1 MLVIFP
7 LLLQEFTNK
16 KLAINNQTLIKMQK
30 ITAAITAVGGY
41 VPEYR
46 LTNAILETMVDTNDE
61 WIRSRTGIEERRIQ
75 KGEGLATSD
84 MVVPAVLEL
93 CKKRGISPEEIDCM
107 IVGTVTPDM
116 VFPATANI
124 VCDKIGAVNAWGFD
138 LSAACSGFLYSL
150 TTGASL
156 IESGRYKKVVVVG
169 ADKMSAI
176 IDYSDRA
183 TCIIF
188 GDGAGAVLLEPSADE
203 DGVKDSLLKSDGSGR
218 AYLHMKAGGSLKPAS
233 HETVDARE
241 HYAFQDGQPVF
252 KAAVKGMADAAY
264 ELLQRNSL
272 TGDDVAWLVPHQ
284 ANKRIIDATAN
295 RMGLPAEKVMLNIQ
309 RYGNTTAATIPLCL
323 WEWEKQ
329 LHKGDKIV
337 LAAFGGGFTWG
348 ATLIQWAYDTQ

>member
-1 MLVIFP
+1 MP
-7 LLLQEFTNK
+7 
-16 KLAINNQTLIKMQK
+16 A
-30 ITAAITAVGGY
+30 ITAAITSVGGY

-61 WIRSRTGIEERRIQ
+61 WIKSRTGIDERRIL

-84 MVVPAVLEL
+84 MAVPAVLEL
-93 CKKRGISPEEIDCM
+93 CQKRGISPLEIDCL
-107 IVGTVTPDM
+107 ICGTVTPDM
-116 VFPATANI
+116 IFPATANI
-124 VCDKIGAVNAWGFD
+124 ICDKIGAVNAWGFD

-150 TTGASL
+150 TTGAAL

-176 IDYSDRA
+176 VDYTDRS

-188 GDGAGAVLLEPSADE
+188 GDGAGAVLLEPSTDSN
-203 DGVKDSLLKSDGSGR
+203 GVLDSVLKSDGSGKN
-218 AYLHMKAGGSLKPAS
+218 YLHMKAGGSLKPAS
-233 HETVDARE
+233 LETIAAKE
-241 HYAFQDGQPVF
+241 HFIFQDGQPVF

-264 ELLQRNSL
+264 ELMQRNNL
-272 TGDDVAWLVPHQ
+272 TGDDIAWLVPHQ
-284 ANKRIIDATAN
+284 ANKRIIDATAK
-295 RMGLPAEKVMLNIQ
+295 RMDLPSEKVMLNIQ
-309 RYGNTTAATIPLCL
+309 KFGNTTAGTIPLCL

-348 ATLIQWAYDTQ
+348 ATLVQWAYDSE